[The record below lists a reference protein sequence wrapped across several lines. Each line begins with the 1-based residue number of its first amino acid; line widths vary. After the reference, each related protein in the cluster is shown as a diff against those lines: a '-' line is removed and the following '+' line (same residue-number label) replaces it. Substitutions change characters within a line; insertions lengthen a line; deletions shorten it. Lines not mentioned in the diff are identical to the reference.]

1 MLPMN
6 APKNV
11 HHNNHHDG
19 VMTIMH
25 RDEEVSHLTSWDG
38 LSTLIYWL
46 THAWHGAVI
55 VACQKG
61 FARPACSIRCFLAN
75 KDSDACHLDS

>member
-25 RDEEVSHLTSWDG
+25 RDEEVSHLTSWFVHTDI
-38 LSTLIYWL
+38 LAHTCM
-46 THAWHGAVI
+46 AWCSHSCLPEGV
-55 VACQKG
+55 CQASLQHQVFFSK
-61 FARPACSIRCFLAN
+61 
-75 KDSDACHLDS
+75 